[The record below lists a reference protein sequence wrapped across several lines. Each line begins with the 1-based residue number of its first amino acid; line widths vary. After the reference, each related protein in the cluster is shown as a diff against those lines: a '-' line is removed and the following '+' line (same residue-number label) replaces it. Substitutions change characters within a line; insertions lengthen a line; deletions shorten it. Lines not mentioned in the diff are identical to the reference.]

1 MARLCRRR
9 LAYTPVL
16 LAAYAINK
24 QEFLGAEKSLFRLRS
39 VEEQMKV
46 SKAGWESLDGG
57 LDTAAVVAE
66 KA

>member
-1 MARLCRRR
+1 MTRLYRGR

-16 LAAYAINK
+16 LAAYATNK
-24 QEFLGAEKSLFRLRS
+24 QKFLEAEKSLFRLRS
-39 VEEQMKV
+39 VEEQV
-46 SKAGWESLDGG
+46 EESKAGWESLDGG